1 MNCSFQYSNQDA
13 IKSFFQHKEYS
24 QYIDKFIKLAN
35 EHINNNKNEEA
46 AAAEEDD
53 DEEEALFE
61 FFDQLIRQ
69 EKVKLNNQ
77 KDNLGH
83 VTFLEGN
90 IGIGKSTFIKK
101 SSMTAVVEPLKLWQL
116 VDYIDANGVRRPSF
130 EFFYYYLE
138 TRDKTNFIFWFEVF
152 AILTRILIFL
162 DQWHSSSNS
171 DGDLKQLVSERSF
184 ATDR

>member
-35 EHINNNKNEEA
+35 EHINKNV
-46 AAAEEDD
+46 EEDD
-53 DEEEALFE
+53 DDDDDDDEEALFE

-101 SSMTAVVEPLKLWQL
+101 SSMTVVVEPLKLWQL

-162 DQWHSSSNS
+162 DQWHSSSSSS
-171 DGDLKQLVSERSF
+171 DGGLKQLISERSF

>member
-35 EHINNNKNEEA
+35 EHINKNV
-46 AAAEEDD
+46 EEDD
-53 DEEEALFE
+53 DDDNDDDEEALFE

-101 SSMTAVVEPLKLWQL
+101 SSMTVVVEPLKLWQL

-162 DQWHSSSNS
+162 DQWHSSSS
-171 DGDLKQLVSERSF
+171 DGGLKQLISERSF